1 MIIAIPV
8 TPEGQVDVKFGK
20 AHWVALA
27 EVNADGTETT
37 NWTVEEVNWDELHD
51 SSPHGTHHGRIVR
64 FLSDNNAEA
73 VIINR
78 AGASMLNTMAKMGLV
93 IVTEAEGDAK
103 EIVADVAPQIID
115 VLENGPE
122 AIPSNG
128 GGCGCGGC
136 GCGGGGGNA
145 EAEASEQF
153 VELIDR
159 PA

>member
-1 MIIAIPV
+1 MPV
-8 TPEGQVDVKFGK
+8 LEPF
-20 AHWVALA
+20 
-27 EVNADGTETT
+27 
-37 NWTVEEVNWDELHD
+37 
-51 SSPHGTHHGRIVR
+51 
-64 FLSDNNAEA
+64 A
-73 VIINR
+73 VFR
-78 AGASMLNTMAKMGLV
+78 TRVLGLV